1 MLNLCF
7 SLFHSFYPSI
17 YSLCIYLSFFLSCL
31 LLSLFIF
38 FLHIHA
44 LTLIDSPSFFFNL
57 SNVRTSGD
65 DTSDES
71 MFDQLNVIL
80 GSQAGTAVGSRTG
93 IVTTGSLGSGGA
105 HPQGNK
111 KYSSYQYPQ
120 FIFILYYLSTS
131 LFPSTHNSYLI
142 SLSFS
147 PYLSWSPRY
156 QLNQHHTYSGIA
168 IYILCDCRQEAI
180 NSAIIC

>member
-1 MLNLCF
+1 MLLSF
-7 SLFHSFYPSI
+7 SLLLSI
-17 YSLCIYLSFFLSCL
+17 DLSSMYLSIYLSVFLSFL
-31 LLSLFIF
+31 LLSLLIF
-38 FLHIHA
+38 YLHIHA
-44 LTLIDSPSFFFNL
+44 LTLMHSPFFFFNL

-80 GSQAGTAVGSRTG
+80 GSQGGTTVGSGTG
-93 IVTTGSLGSGGA
+93 IVTSGSLGSGGA
-105 HPQGNK
+105 HQLGNK
-111 KYSSYQYPQ
+111 KHSSYQSPH

-142 SLSFS
+142 FLSFS
-147 PYLSWSPRY
+147 PYLSWPPRY
-156 QLNQHHTYSGIA
+156 QLNQHHTYSGVA